1 MNSQIVS
8 DSPTKRKTIGPWAQL
23 AILLL
28 VSLAVRLA
36 LAPILM
42 NTRDRRDYISSAHKT
57 LRYGVARY
65 YEPSDEYHGV
75 PNDAGQ
81 RGVPLTYPPI
91 QIYCYWVVGHV
102 YNWIDPGFKEITGR
116 RNLPYGSITLN
127 YLIKIPLFLFDL
139 LLTAA
144 IFWFLRSRTGDRM
157 ALLCAALYSLNPAV
171 LFVGALWAQPDSIHS
186 AFLVLAVGFL
196 IGRSPVLSLTAMTLA
211 LLSKPQ
217 PMVFAPLVLL
227 LVAMRHLLKDSLRAV
242 LAAAGAALIVFLPLL
257 VDDNRVSL
265 IANMISVI
273 RRVNPVV
280 SANAH
285 NFWWLVLSPM
295 GIDPRR
301 LDDQTVVFFGL
312 SYFVIS
318 LLIVLGIYVVVATD
332 VVKKARDHLSVEPFA
347 YLGLAFF
354 VFGVRMH
361 ENHSIQILPLLVMTG
376 LALTH
381 QRIVF
386 GLLSLAFLS
395 NMALHSPEITGQD
408 TGGVVQFAR
417 VLNSALV
424 VGVFAYWSFEIY
436 RRRRTVSHDL

>member
-1 MNSQIVS
+1 V
-8 DSPTKRKTIGPWAQL
+8 WQL

-28 VSLAVRLA
+28 VSLGVRLA
-36 LAPILM
+36 LAPMLM

-65 YEPSDEYHGV
+65 YEPTDEYHGV
-75 PNDAGQ
+75 PNDAGE

-91 QIYCYWVVGHV
+91 QIYGYWVVGHI
-102 YNWIDPGFKEITGR
+102 YDWCDPGFKEIVGG
-116 RNLPYGSITLN
+116 RNLPYRSITLN

-139 LLTAA
+139 LLTATV
-144 IFWFLRSRTGDRM
+144 FLFLRSRIGDKV
-157 ALLCAALYSLNPAV
+157 ALICAGLYGLNPAV

-186 AFLVLAVGFL
+186 AFLVLAVAFL
-196 IGRSPVLSLTAMTLA
+196 ILRKPALSLTMMTLA

-227 LVAMRHLLKDSLRAV
+227 LVVIWYPLKESLRAA
-242 LAAAGAALIVFLPLL
+242 LAAAATALIVFLPIF
-257 VDDNRVSL
+257 VDENRVSL

-285 NFWWLVLSPM
+285 NFWWLVLSPLE
-295 GIDPRR
+295 IDARR
-301 LDDQTVVFFGL
+301 LDDQTVVFLGL

-318 LLIVLGIYVVVATD
+318 LLIVLAIYSVVVTGAI
-332 VVKKARDHLSVEPFA
+332 KRAREHLSFEPFA

-361 ENHSIQILPLLVMTG
+361 ENHSIQILPLLLMTG
-376 LALTH
+376 LAMTH
-381 QRIVF
+381 QRVVF

-395 NMALHSPEITGQD
+395 NMALHSPEIVGQQA
-408 TGGVVQFAR
+408 TALVHFGR
-417 VLNSALV
+417 VLNSAVV
-424 VGVFAYWSFEIY
+424 VGVFGYWSFAIY
-436 RRRRTVSHDL
+436 RRRRSDLHDL